1 MAELAKIAEQA
12 AEAEKSKKANEEKA
26 RQIAAEQARFQAREK
41 AWEITKA
48 AAEAKWAQQMES
60 MGHAAVAKK

>member
-26 RQIAAEQARFQAREK
+26 R
-41 AWEITKA
+41 
-48 AAEAKWAQQMES
+48 
-60 MGHAAVAKK
+60 